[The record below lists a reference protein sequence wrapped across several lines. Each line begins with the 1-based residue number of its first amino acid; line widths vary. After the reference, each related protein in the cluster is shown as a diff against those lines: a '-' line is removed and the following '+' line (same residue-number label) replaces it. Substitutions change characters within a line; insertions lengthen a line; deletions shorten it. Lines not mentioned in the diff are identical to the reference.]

1 MELKMANQHFN
12 KQAVD
17 RSIEEAASRMS
28 DQANRAANITADM
41 AEQTARANAQLLQ
54 NGMETARQFWQCGS
68 DLTASLAKRSAE
80 QFGRSLGLAGHETEA
95 TTERSS
101 QAVAA
106 IMQSSQ
112 SLQHGY
118 RQVSEEWFKFAR
130 TQMERTLEHFEQA
143 LRSRSPQELAA
154 VQTEALRDDLEG
166 LVQSTQR
173 IAQVSQQTA
182 DEASRKLSEATR
194 RAA

>member
-1 MELKMANQHFN
+1 MANQQQQFN
-12 KQAVD
+12 KQAAD
-17 RSIEEAASRMS
+17 RSVEEAARKMS
-28 DQANRAANITADM
+28 EQANRATNITADM

-54 NGMETARQFWQCGS
+54 SSMETARQLWQCGTDMTS
-68 DLTASLAKRSAE
+68 SLASRSAE
-80 QFGRSLGLAGHETEA
+80 QFGRSLGLAGGETEA
-95 TTERSS
+95 TAERSS

-112 SLQHGY
+112 SLHQGY
-118 RQVSEEWFKFAR
+118 RQVSEEWIKFAR
-130 TQMERTLEHFEQA
+130 TRMERTLEHLDRA

-154 VQTEALRDDLEG
+154 VQAEALRDHLESW
-166 LVQSTQR
+166 VQSTQR

-182 DEASRKLSEATR
+182 DEASRKLSELTR